1 MTTIDTG
8 FGRDQQEAVLK
19 FLGERLNGPVAIDV
33 WSRKESPLVL
43 LDRDPATHAAE
54 TVLLARQMAALHPA
68 FTITLYD
75 LDRHATRAAEAGID
89 RAPTTVFR
97 GTRGRE
103 LRIVGS
109 WIGAVF
115 QSVLE
120 AIVFLGAGG
129 SPLTEESKTTL
140 AALDHDIS
148 VEVLGA
154 MYDPY
159 SAHLLRLIAALAVE
173 TRHVRATFIEMV
185 EYPMLAAA
193 RQVEQVPVVIVD
205 GHRGLGSWDEPELVE
220 WIRRLA
226 NGDESVVTR
235 AQLLTSPYYT
245 EADIDRLQAEHA
257 QHEADPPPPTTPS
270 GLYIPGR

>member
-1 MTTIDTG
+1 MTTVDTG
-8 FGRDQQEAVLK
+8 FGREQQEAVLK
-19 FLGERLNGPVAIDV
+19 FLGERLMGPVAIDV
-33 WSRKESPLVL
+33 WSRKESPIL
-43 LDRDPATHAAE
+43 LPDREPATHAAE
-54 TVLLARQMAALHPA
+54 TVLLARQLAALHPA

-75 LDRHATRAAEAGID
+75 LDRHAQRAAEAGID

-97 GTRGRE
+97 GVRGRE
-103 LRIVGS
+103 LRFVGS

-129 SPLTEESKTTL
+129 SPLTEESRSTL
-140 AALDHDIS
+140 AALERDVN

-159 SAHLLRLIAALAVE
+159 SAHLLRLIAALSVE
-173 TRHVRATFIEMV
+173 TRHVRASFIEMV
-185 EYPMLAAA
+185 EYPILAAA
-193 RQVEQVPVVIVD
+193 RQVEQVPVVTVD

-245 EADIDRLQAEHA
+245 ESDIDRLIEEREGHDAA
-257 QHEADPPPPTTPS
+257 PPLPASPS
-270 GLYIPGR
+270 GLYISGR